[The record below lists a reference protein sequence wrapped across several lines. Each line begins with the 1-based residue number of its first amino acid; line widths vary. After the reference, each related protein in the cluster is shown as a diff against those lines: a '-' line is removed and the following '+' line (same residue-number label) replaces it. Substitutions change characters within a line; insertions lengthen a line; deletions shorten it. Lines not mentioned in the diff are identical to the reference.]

1 MFNKTVFKQT
11 FLQNW
16 KLWLIFTAVLS
27 LIGALIMRTF
37 DPHAMRLAMMM
48 FGDAPPTGMGGGP
61 FGTGTS
67 RFGLLTIPD
76 LMASGFYAMFALI
89 IPLVYVVIT
98 ANSLIAAQIDR
109 GSLVYTLSNPISRLK
124 VAFTQA
130 IYLIIAI
137 LVMFLTLTVTGLAT
151 AQVTHNAFWGQTHT
165 PDVVAAAE
173 VLDISPADAGSN
185 IRFILDSPEAMTAGA
200 EARGISED
208 VYFLYL
214 ELLMVNTAIDGI
226 AEELG
231 VTSEEVLANPII
243 MYGNPQVHVI
253 ISDAFGISLEYI
265 LDRMDGM
272 LVEEQLEEQLEGQS
286 IPSAMAIVVMAHGL
300 DHYMQDIEMDEL
312 MVGAYAAAEYLDMEI
327 TQLMTQ
333 LHILANNPDALAVAS
348 EASGIDEATLLAF
361 INVQLAEAEFEF
373 DQGIYFNLANYINL
387 NIGIFLLMFAIGGVS
402 FMFSCIFN
410 LSRNSFALGAGIP
423 FAFFILNI
431 MANASPDF
439 ANLRFLTLNTLYDP
453 TSVVGGYEF
462 IPQFIAMAAIGVV
475 LYITGI
481 SVFKAKDLP
490 L

>member
-37 DPHAMRLAMMM
+37 NPHAMRVAMMM

-67 RFGLLTIPD
+67 RFGMLTIPD

-109 GSLVYTLSNPISRLK
+109 GSMVYTLSTPITRVK
-124 VAFTQA
+124 VAVTQA
-130 IYLIIAI
+130 MYLIIAI
-137 LVMFLTLTVTGLAT
+137 LAMFLTLTLTGLAT
-151 AQVTHNAFWGQTHT
+151 AQVTQNALWGQTHT
-165 PDVVAAAE
+165 PDIVATAGVLNRSPEE
-173 VLDISPADAGSN
+173 VSDN
-185 IRFILDSPEAMTAGA
+185 IRFIQDSPEARTAGA
-200 EARGISED
+200 EARGVSED

-214 ELLMVNTAIDGI
+214 ELLMINRALDEI
-226 AEELG
+226 ADELG
-231 VTSEEVLANPII
+231 VTPDEALENPGMMI
-243 MYGNPQVHVI
+243 GNPQVPVI
-253 ISDAFGISLEYI
+253 ISRVFGIPLEYI
-265 LDRMDGM
+265 LDRIEDITER
-272 LVEEQLEEQLEGQS
+272 EEP
-286 IPSAMAIVVMAHGL
+286 IPSTTAILVMAHG
-300 DHYMQDIEMDEL
+300 QDYDIEGIEMDDL
-312 MVGAYAAAEYLDMEI
+312 MDGAYAAAEYLDMEI
-327 TQLMTQ
+327 VQLMTQ
-333 LHILANNPDALAVAS
+333 LHILANDPSAIAVAS
-348 EASGIDEATLLAF
+348 EVSGIDEETFLFF
-361 INVQLAEAEFEF
+361 INVQLAEAELAF
-373 DQGIYFNLANYINL
+373 DQGIYFNLANYVNL

-423 FAFFILNI
+423 FGFFILNI

-439 ANLRFLTLNTLYDP
+439 ANLRFLTLNTLYNP
-453 TSVVGGYEF
+453 TNVVGGYEF
-462 IPQFIAMAAIGVV
+462 MPQFLAMAAIGLV
-475 LYITGI
+475 LYVVGI
-481 SVFKAKDLP
+481 SVFKTKDLP